1 MTRMAASAVRAYA
14 TDLPVEILAN
24 TPALQAVPHK
34 ALRMAGAAFYE
45 PGRLAMRK
53 GLAVSVDRP
62 CLLVLRETPKGY
74 AVSLA
79 NPRNAGL
86 TVRVRIEVGPRVFQK
101 AVVLPRGALAGSS
114 VTAELP

>member
-1 MTRMAASAVRAYA
+1 
-14 TDLPVEILAN
+14 
-24 TPALQAVPHK
+24 
-34 ALRMAGAAFYE
+34 MAGAAFYE

-101 AVVLPRGALAGSS
+101 AVVLPRGAGREQRHGG
-114 VTAELP
+114 TAVRQVEVADG